1 MAFELTYHVKKNF
14 LLPIITTI
22 FIGVLLAVIS
32 ILAGG
37 VTTQAVPIPEQ
48 GNLINALLN
57 ALFFFIP
64 GIIGGVFILY
74 LIKTDKENML
84 EKIIFGI
91 FLFTSTLIMFLVLYD
106 VLVILQADVL
116 FLILTTALSIAFGI
130 IVSKFMFS
138 ESLIQKNLSMLLLGS
153 FLGGFLGIYLPTWT
167 TIIMLALYSVYDIWA
182 VKRGTIKKIFEHI
195 DEKKGINKEKIES
208 TEDDETELEL
218 EIGLGDLVFYT
229 MFASHIFYLVFGND
243 LLFGILLKF
252 YSINYISGFLSS
264 LIPFLLVVISI
275 IVGARI
281 TMYLVIKEKLLPG
294 LPISIGL
301 GIGSF
306 LICTLIYVLI

>member
-1 MAFELTYHVKKNF
+1 MAFELTYHVKKNT
-14 LLPIITTI
+14 LLPILITI
-22 FIGVLLAVIS
+22 LLGVCLAIIS

-48 GNLINALLN
+48 GNLFYALLN

-64 GIIGGVFILY
+64 GIVGGIFILY
-74 LIKTDKENML
+74 LIKTDRENIL

-106 VLVILQADVL
+106 ILIILQADVL
-116 FLILTTALSIAFGI
+116 FLILTTAISICFGI
-130 IVSKFMFS
+130 MVAKFLSS
-138 ESLIQKNLSMLLLGS
+138 ENPIQKNVSILLLGS

-167 TIIMLALYSVYDIWA
+167 AIIMLALYSVYDIWA
-182 VKRGTIKKIFEHI
+182 VKKGTIKKIFEHY
-195 DEKKGINKEKIES
+195 DEKRGEPSEPIDTSYNNG
-208 TEDDETELEL
+208 ELEF

-229 MFASHIFYLVFGND
+229 MFGAHVFYLVFGND
-243 LLFGILLKF
+243 LLFGILIKF
-252 YSINYISGFLSS
+252 YSVNYVIGFISS
-264 LIPFLLVVISI
+264 LIPFLLVLISI
-275 IVGARI
+275 IVGAKLTI
-281 TMYLVIKEKLLPG
+281 DLVIKEKMVPG